1 MTKSVQPLILNDA
14 EIASIAPSLNEIV
27 EIVAETYRL
36 DGLGQVEVPSKIGV
50 HPDHRNSFCHAMPA
64 WVPEKRAL
72 GMKWVSYFPG
82 IDRHGFPDST
92 GIILLNDSECGL
104 PVGILEGMWITYART
119 TACAAVMA
127 RTLAIAAPRTLGL
140 IGCGGLGTWMVRVA
154 AAALP
159 EVETVLV
166 SSRSAA
172 RREAFCERMKGETG
186 LDIRPVNTPRDA
198 VASADLIVSS
208 IPPPDAPFIQP
219 DWLKPGALAV
229 PLDYFHCFTPDAV
242 AAMEVVL
249 TDDKEKIGPQLAN
262 ILELGKRPPLRSF
275 GSIVAGNE
283 TLVRDPTRCAL
294 AMPTGVASTDV
305 TVAWEIFRRARNAGL
320 GTEVQLTKR

>member
-1 MTKSVQPLILNDA
+1 MTNPVQPLILNDT
-14 EIASIAPSLNEIV
+14 EIASIAPSLSEIV

-82 IDRHGFPDST
+82 IDRRGFPDST
-92 GIILLNDSECGL
+92 GIILLNDPDTGL
-104 PVGILEGMWITYART
+104 PVGILEGMWITYVRT

-127 RTLAIAAPRTLGL
+127 QRLSVAPMRTLAL
-140 IGCGGLGTWMVRVA
+140 IGCGGLGSWMVRVA
-154 AAALP
+154 ATALP
-159 EVETVLV
+159 EIETILV

-172 RREAFCERMKGETG
+172 SREAFCERMSDETG
-186 LDIRPVNTPRDA
+186 LEIRSVDTPRDA

-208 IPPPDAPFIQP
+208 IPPPESPFVQAS
-219 DWLKPGALAV
+219 WLKPGALAV
-229 PLDYFHCFTPDAV
+229 PLDYFHCYTPDAV
-242 AAMEVVL
+242 AAMEVLL
-249 TDDKEKIGPQLAN
+249 TDDLEKIGPQLAG
-262 ILELGKRPPLRSF
+262 ILGPEKRPPLRSF
-275 GSIVAGNE
+275 SHVSAGTE
-283 TLVRDPTRCAL
+283 AFSRDPGRCAL

-305 TVAWEIFRRARNAGL
+305 TVAWEIFRRARDAGL
-320 GTEVQLTKR
+320 GTEVRLTKR